1 MKKFIPFIVIVALL
15 AGGIAILKIR
25 KYARAT
31 AKPPKVLAVRV
42 DGVKLEKKNT
52 ELTLPVL
59 AEVRSERNATVSTKV
74 MGNVT
79 AVYKS
84 EGDRVKA
91 GDLIA
96 RIDDRELKDKK
107 SALELKLPNI
117 DYDIDSKKAQIESL
131 KISLKNII
139 DTHKRTEE
147 LLNVKGASI
156 EEFQKEESEISLLKS
171 KTKAAENGL
180 QALYNQKSITH
191 KYIHEIETS
200 LSYTLIRSPVS
211 GIVAH
216 KFISQGEMAA
226 PGKALYFISS
236 EDGAYLAIHL
246 PTGIEPVSL
255 KVEQKTLP
263 LTSLD
268 LADQNGLRQYRAPV
282 PKGRRLLAGEL
293 IDASLVIFSGE
304 AVLVP
309 SEAVLSREG
318 KQLVFVYE
326 DEKTSPIE
334 VRILKSGKEGAVLDV
349 SLEGRILIVAK
360 PDILL
365 RLLTGVPV
373 KVSII

>member
-1 MKKFIPFIVIVALL
+1 
-15 AGGIAILKIR
+15 
-25 KYARAT
+25 
-31 AKPPKVLAVRV
+31 
-42 DGVKLEKKNT
+42 
-52 ELTLPVL
+52 
-59 AEVRSERNATVSTKV
+59 
-74 MGNVT
+74 
-79 AVYKS
+79 
-84 EGDRVKA
+84 
-91 GDLIA
+91 
-96 RIDDRELKDKK
+96 
-107 SALELKLPNI
+107 LELKLPNI

-255 KVEQKTLP
+255 KVEQETLP

>member
-1 MKKFIPFIVIVALL
+1 MKKFIPIIVIVVLL
-15 AGGIAILKIR
+15 AGGVAVLEIR
-25 KYARAT
+25 KQARAT
-31 AKPPKVLAVRV
+31 AKPPKVLIVRV

-84 EGDRVKA
+84 EGDRVKE

-96 RIDDRELKDKK
+96 KIDDRELKDKK

-131 KISLKNII
+131 KVSHKNII

-147 LLNVKGASI
+147 LFNVKGASI
-156 EEFQKEESEISLLKS
+156 EEFQKEESEISSLK
-171 KTKAAENGL
+171 TIIKAAENGL
-180 QALYNQKSITH
+180 QALYNQKSITQ
-191 KYIHEIETS
+191 KYISEIETS
-200 LSYTLIRSPVS
+200 ISYTLIRSPVN
-211 GIVAH
+211 GIVAR

-236 EDGAYLAIHL
+236 EDGTYLAVHL
-246 PTGIEPVSL
+246 PSGIEPVSL
-255 KVEQKTLP
+255 KMEQETLP

-268 LADQNGLRQYRAPV
+268 IADQNGLRQYRAPV
-282 PKGRRLLAGEL
+282 PKSRRLLAGEL

-326 DEKTSPIE
+326 DGKTSPIE
-334 VRILKSGKEGAVLDV
+334 VRILKSGKEGAVLNI
-349 SLEGRILIVAK
+349 SLEGKILIVAK

-373 KVSII
+373 KVNVI